1 MAGSSMTF
9 TYDDGADG
17 GFTRTRVHR
26 VIASWVSDDATGAVS
41 GTTRKLAGRLV
52 KAVTVPSGTAAP
64 TDLYDIAMTDEQSVN
79 VLAGVQSTL
88 ADRAT
93 ATTQQVHFFVLD
105 AAAGTPLAQSV
116 HPIVCSTVTIAVTNA
131 GNAKAGTIYLY
142 LEQ

>member
-17 GFTRTRVHR
+17 AGIRTRVHR

-64 TDLYDIAMTDEQSVN
+64 TDLYDIALTDEQSLS

-105 AAAGTPLAQSV
+105 TAATPLAQSV
-116 HPIVCSTVTIAVTNA
+116 HPIVCSAVTIAVTNA